1 MEQTEEGSEFT
12 EGPRCTLSTLCLE
25 PTGKLNLH
33 TMTQF
38 NYFHFVYDL
47 SLADRMP
54 EARKTLIDGIKDLL
68 INLR

>member
-1 MEQTEEGSEFT
+1 
-12 EGPRCTLSTLCLE
+12 
-25 PTGKLNLH
+25 
-33 TMTQF
+33 MTQF